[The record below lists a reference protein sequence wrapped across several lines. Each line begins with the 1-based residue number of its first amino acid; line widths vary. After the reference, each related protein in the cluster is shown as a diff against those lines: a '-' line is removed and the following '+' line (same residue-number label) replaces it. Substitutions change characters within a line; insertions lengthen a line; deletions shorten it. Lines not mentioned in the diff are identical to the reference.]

1 MTQQEAAKYAR
12 QCRKAK
18 ALSLPKPQ
26 RPDTTQI
33 AELEAT
39 ARNAKKSKQ
48 VIEYRL
54 KIITQQS
61 MYIMDF
67 FDTIAREHP
76 ELRVHQLI
84 QDAIC
89 NSLYE
94 LQDVLKS
101 L

>member
-1 MTQQEAAKYAR
+1 MTQQEAATYAR

-18 ALSLPKPQ
+18 ALGLPKPQ

-39 ARNAKKSKQ
+39 ARNAKKKKKSKQ

-76 ELRVHQLI
+76 EL
-84 QDAIC
+84 QDA
-89 NSLYE
+89 
-94 LQDVLKS
+94 LKS